1 MASTTNLPLSRR
13 DRLLGA
19 LIYTFAFPL
28 MDLFFVS
35 QVIPAF
41 GYELSV
47 GGAMLRM
54 LVMSVALLAGS
65 IMLAL
70 LVVKQIKRP
79 VLLHVVKTTGWA
91 LLAALV
97 SVALLNLIGHSMIC
111 LPGACRGLG
120 F

>member
-1 MASTTNLPLSRR
+1 MASKTNLPLSRR

-28 MDLFFVS
+28 MDLFFVG

-111 LPGACRGLG
+111 LPGACRGIG

>member
-1 MASTTNLPLSRR
+1 MPGAAKLPLSPR

-28 MDLFFVS
+28 MDLFFVG
-35 QVIPAF
+35 QIVPAY

-54 LVMSVALLAGS
+54 LVMSLALLAGS
-65 IMLAL
+65 IMLAV
-70 LVVKQIKRP
+70 LVVKQVKRP
-79 VLLHVVKTTGWA
+79 MLLHAARTSAWA
-91 LLAALV
+91 LLAALLT
-97 SVALLNLIGHSMIC
+97 VALLNLIGHGMIC